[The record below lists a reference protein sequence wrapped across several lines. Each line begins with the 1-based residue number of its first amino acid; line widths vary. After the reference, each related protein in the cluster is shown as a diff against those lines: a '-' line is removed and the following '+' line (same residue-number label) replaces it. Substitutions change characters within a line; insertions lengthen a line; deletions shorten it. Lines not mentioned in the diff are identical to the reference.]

1 MHRISFIL
9 NRCLKI
15 FGLIMT
21 RRANVIP
28 LERLTCSRNNVF
40 NSLDIQFVIDIG
52 ANSGQWA
59 KEVRDN
65 GYKGLLLSVEP
76 TREAFSILS
85 ASSKKDQNWKTLNCA
100 IDVVAGTRKILIS
113 SNEGLSSSFFDLL
126 DDHKKA
132 APNVELIREEL
143 VDTCTLESLIVT
155 HEIPRIYL
163 KIDTQGS
170 ELLVL
175 KSIQEE
181 TFSKIFAIEI
191 EISLVGTY
199 LDGPL
204 IEEII
209 SYLRVRNFRPYRI
222 ENGLARPNF
231 GQQVQVDFIFIQN
244 EYSVRVP

>member
-1 MHRISFIL
+1 MSRVLLVI
-9 NRCLKI
+9 NRFLRF
-15 FGLIMT
+15 FGVIAT

-28 LERLTCSRNNVF
+28 LERLACSRNNLF
-40 NSLDIQFVIDIG
+40 SALDIQFVMDVG

-59 KEVRDN
+59 KEVRNN

-76 TREAFSILS
+76 TQEAFSILS
-85 ASSKKDQNWKTLNCA
+85 AYSAEDPDWRTLKCA
-100 IDVVAGTRKILIS
+100 IDVVAGSRKMLIS
-113 SNEGLSSSFFDLL
+113 SNEGLSSSFFNLL
-126 DDHKKA
+126 DDHKRA
-132 APNVELIREEL
+132 APEVELVREEL
-143 VDTCTLESLIVT
+143 VDTCTLESLIAA
-155 HEIPRIYL
+155 HGLPRMYL

-181 TFSKIFAIEI
+181 TLSKIFAIEI

-199 LDGPL
+199 LQGPL
-204 IEEII
+204 IEEVV
-209 SYLRVRNFRPYRI
+209 SYLRARNFRPYRI

-244 EYSVRVP
+244 ELSVRVP

>member
-1 MHRISFIL
+1 MHRIFSFF
-9 NRCLKI
+9 NRFLEI
-15 FGLIMT
+15 FGLIAT

-28 LERLTCSRNNVF
+28 LERLSRARRNIF
-40 NSLDIQFVIDIG
+40 DSLDIQFVMDIG

-59 KEVRDN
+59 KSVRAN

-76 TREAFSILS
+76 TRKAFSILS
-85 ASSKKDQNWKTLNCA
+85 ADSVKDQNWKTLNCA
-100 IDVVAGTRKILIS
+100 IDVVAGSRKILIS
-113 SNEGLSSSFFDLL
+113 SNEGLSSSFFNLL

-132 APNVELIREEL
+132 APHVELVREEL
-143 VDTCTLESLIVT
+143 VDTCTLESLIVAHGKT
-155 HEIPRIYL
+155 RMYL

-199 LDGPL
+199 LEGPL
-204 IEEII
+204 IEEVI
-209 SYLRVRNFRPYRI
+209 SYLRARNFRPYRI

-231 GQQVQVDFIFIQN
+231 GQQVQADFIFIQN
-244 EYSVRVP
+244 EYSVQVP